1 MLNLKDFDS
10 ETTNGVVELLGIP
23 FIRFCPITS
32 THVEKWESDLMT
44 RFSDLLEKEHEL
56 ISFES
61 IQELRSNGV
70 TLRFIV
76 HGSDNPT
83 NLLKT

>member
-1 MLNLKDFDS
+1 
-10 ETTNGVVELLGIP
+10 
-23 FIRFCPITS
+23 
-32 THVEKWESDLMT
+32 MT